1 MSVKRFVAP
10 DMRRALDLVR
20 AEMGPEAIILS
31 SQRTAKGVEIITS
44 LDTDLPTRGADTR
57 REFGQKFDP
66 DFDSPMASDAAW
78 QSQRGMEQA
87 ATHLKLESAQR
98 GKPVKS
104 SERRPMGESLAL
116 KIEQARERML
126 AEKRQTQVSARAR
139 PRPGDEREAPAQPAA
154 ATSIDEAAFGSWQP
168 DDYVPS
174 RGEASH
180 WGVNPEFGHTG
191 QDQPVPSQL
200 DQQMAGLAEQLKS
213 RGVDQRS
220 FANDERL
227 SELQNQI
234 ADMRLMLEQQMW
246 RMRDGQAG
254 AATAATSLAQETV
267 ARHLQQLGLPVDL
280 VNQLA
285 VTAKSGKHLSTAWRE
300 ALALLAHKIAAPAQ
314 DVVNAGGV
322 FALVGPTGVG
332 KTTTIAKLASRYVLE
347 HGLGKVAL
355 VTTDTYRVGAHD
367 QLRALGRILNVPVRV
382 ADKEHNLA
390 TVVASLRDY
399 PLVLIDTA
407 GFRQGDPLL
416 KEQESMLGEC
426 PTLKRILVLASNS
439 QQQNLKA
446 STHAYRGGVMGCIFT
461 KLDETSSLGE
471 ALSVAIAQK
480 LPVLYSTDGQG
491 IPDDIAVA
499 SPHNLV
505 AKAVS
510 IMKQNGEQR
519 AVEASAL

>member
-87 ATHLKLESAQR
+87 ATHLKLESAER
-98 GKPVKS
+98 GRPIKG

-126 AEKRQTQVSARAR
+126 AEKRQPQASARAK
-139 PRPGDEREAPAQPAA
+139 PRASREREAIAQAA

-174 RGEASH
+174 QGGASH
-180 WGVNPEFGHTG
+180 WGVDTEFGPAG
-191 QDQPVPSQL
+191 QNQPVPSQL

-220 FANDERL
+220 FASDERL

-254 AATAATSLAQETV
+254 ATAATSLAQETV
-267 ARHLQQLGLPVDL
+267 ARHLQQLGLPADM

-416 KEQESMLGEC
+416 KEQETMLSEC

-510 IMKQNGEQR
+510 IMKLSGEQR
-519 AVEASAL
+519 ALEASAL